1 MLQNSPKK
9 SKTPKFRLGEQPM
22 GTLIFFGEFHGITP
36 KAPMYITNFVQMVFS
51 KTLTTLVCQ
60 GFQIQNGGNSI
71 SYQSC
76 QKECFK
82 KFDIISMSKKA

>member
-1 MLQNSPKK
+1 
-9 SKTPKFRLGEQPM
+9 M